1 LPQALPSAAQA
12 FEHEWSLLLACAT
25 PQFQPEVISQ
35 CLAKNLDWDLLFR
48 LGEDHNVLA
57 VVGLRLQK
65 LDFASVPADARDK
78 FRARIRAQNLFALSM
93 TAELFQILDDFAPA
107 RIEPILIKGPVLSLL
122 AYRDSAVRTYA
133 DLDLIVRQRDILAA
147 SQHMRALG
155 FEPDVPETAIRAGR
169 VPGEYFFARPDTQR
183 IIELHTEPTFR
194 YYPRPMPIDDL
205 YQRSRTVL
213 LDGRP
218 IRALSLEDE
227 LLLNC
232 IHGAKHFWERL
243 IWIADIASVV
253 ANQPEID
260 WHRAWQVAQA
270 VGAERML
277 LVGLQL
283 AADTLGIQVPAQM
296 SAHVSHDP
304 FVPRLS
310 RQISGWLPMA
320 GNASISLPARAIFRA
335 RMGGGGLTGALYL
348 LRLSLSPTEED
359 WVEGS
364 EARGFWLWDALR
376 RPFRLIRKYGQGG

>member
-1 LPQALPSAAQA
+1 M
-12 FEHEWSLLLACAT
+12 
-25 PQFQPEVISQ
+25 
-35 CLAKNLDWDLLFR
+35 DWDVLFR
-48 LGEDHNVLA
+48 LGEDHNVLGL
-57 VVGLRLQK
+57 VGLRLQK

-78 FRARIRAQNLFALSM
+78 FHARIRAQNLFALSM

-122 AYRDSAVRTYA
+122 AYGDSAVRTYV
-133 DLDLIVRQRDILAA
+133 DLDLIVRQRDILTAR
-147 SQHMRALG
+147 QHMLALG
-155 FEPDVPETAIRAGR
+155 FEADVPETAIRAGK
-169 VPGEYFFARPDTQR
+169 VPGEYFFIRPDTQR
-183 IIELHTEPTFR
+183 IVELHSEPTFR

-205 YQRSRTVL
+205 YLRSRTVL
-213 LDGRP
+213 LDGRSVL
-218 IRALSLEDE
+218 ALSLEDE

-243 IWIADIASVV
+243 VWVADIASVV
-253 ANQPEID
+253 ANNAEMD
-260 WHRAWQVAQA
+260 WQKAWQVAQE

-283 AADTLGIQVPAQM
+283 AVETLRIQLPLEM
-296 SAHVSHDP
+296 SARISQDP
-304 FVPRLS
+304 LVPGLS

-348 LRLSLSPTEED
+348 SRLSFSPTEED

-364 EARGFWLWDALR
+364 ESSGFWLWDALR